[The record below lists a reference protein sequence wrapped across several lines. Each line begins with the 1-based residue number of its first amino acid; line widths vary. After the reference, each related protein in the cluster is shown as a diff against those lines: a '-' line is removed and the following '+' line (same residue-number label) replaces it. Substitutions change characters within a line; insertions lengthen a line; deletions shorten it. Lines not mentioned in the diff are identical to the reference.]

1 MNAWTWSSRRLLAL
15 LLTCGIGAMAV
26 SPPAAAQNYPTRSIT
41 MIVPFAAGGPTD
53 TVARVL
59 GQALGKSLG
68 QTIVIENLGGAG
80 GTLAAARAA
89 KAAPDG
95 YTIFINH
102 LGQATAPALYKK
114 LPYDPIADFA
124 PIGLATDATMVMTAR
139 TDFPA
144 NTLAELIG
152 YVKQHK
158 DTVSMGHAG
167 VGAASHLCEL
177 LFMSAID
184 AELTMV
190 AYRGTAPAMT
200 DLLGGQIELICDQA
214 TSAIS
219 NIKAG
224 KVKAYAVTTPTRIAS
239 MADVP
244 TSAEAGLP
252 VLQISVWHG
261 LYAPKGTPK
270 PVIDRLVA
278 ALQAALDD
286 PVLKERY
293 ADLATEPVARERATP
308 EALAAYLRAETDK
321 WGPIIAKAGV
331 HPE

>member
-1 MNAWTWSSRRLLAL
+1 MLLAG
-15 LLTCGIGAMAV
+15 GIGALAV
-26 SPPAAAQNYPTRSIT
+26 SPPAAAQNYPTRSLT

-59 GQALGKSLG
+59 GQALGKVLG
-68 QTIVIENLGGAG
+68 QTIVIENIGGAG

-124 PIGLATDATMVMTAR
+124 PIGLATDATMVMVSR
-139 TDFPA
+139 PDFPA
-144 NTLAELIG
+144 TTLADLIA
-152 YVKQHK
+152 YAKTKK
-158 DTVSMGHAG
+158 DSISMGHAG
-167 VGAASHLCEL
+167 IGAASHLCEM

-184 AELTMV
+184 TELTLV

-219 NIKAG
+219 NLKAG
-224 KVKAYAVTTPTRIAS
+224 KVKAYAVTTSAR
-239 MADVP
+239 VP
-244 TSAEAGLP
+244 SLPEVLTSTEAGLP
-252 VLQISVWHG
+252 ALQVSVWHG
-261 LYAPKGTPK
+261 LFAPKGTPR
-270 PVIDRLVA
+270 PVIDRLAA
-278 ALQAALDD
+278 ALQAALED
-286 PVLKERY
+286 PALKERFG
-293 ADLATEPVARERATP
+293 DLATDPVARDRATP
-308 EALAAYLRAETDK
+308 EALASHLKAETDK
-321 WGPIIAKAGV
+321 WGPIIRKAGV
-331 HPE
+331 YAE

>member
-1 MNAWTWSSRRLLAL
+1 MLLAG
-15 LLTCGIGAMAV
+15 GIGALAV
-26 SPPAAAQNYPTRSIT
+26 SPPAAAQNYPTRSLT

-59 GQALGKSLG
+59 GQALGKVLG
-68 QTIVIENLGGAG
+68 QTIVIENIGGAG

-124 PIGLATDATMVMTAR
+124 PIGLATDATMVMVSR
-139 TDFPA
+139 PDFPA
-144 NTLAELIG
+144 TTLADLIA
-152 YVKQHK
+152 YAKTKK
-158 DTVSMGHAG
+158 DSISMGHAG
-167 VGAASHLCEL
+167 IGAASHLCEM

-184 AELTMV
+184 TELTLV

-219 NIKAG
+219 NLKAG
-224 KVKAYAVTTPTRIAS
+224 KVKAYAVTTSARVPS
-239 MADVP
+239 LPEVP
-244 TSAEAGLP
+244 TSTEAGLP
-252 VLQISVWHG
+252 ALQVSVWHG
-261 LYAPKGTPK
+261 LFAPKGTPR
-270 PVIDRLVA
+270 PVIDRLAA
-278 ALQAALDD
+278 ALQAALED
-286 PVLKERY
+286 PALKERFG
-293 ADLATEPVARERATP
+293 DLATDPVARDRATP
-308 EALAAYLRAETDK
+308 EALASHLKAETDK
-321 WGPIIAKAGV
+321 WGPIIRKAGV
-331 HPE
+331 YAE